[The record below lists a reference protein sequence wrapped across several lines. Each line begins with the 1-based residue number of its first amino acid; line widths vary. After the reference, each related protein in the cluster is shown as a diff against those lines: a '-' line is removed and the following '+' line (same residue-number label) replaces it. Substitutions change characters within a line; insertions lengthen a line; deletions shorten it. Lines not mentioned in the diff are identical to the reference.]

1 MAEEIVFTAKGS
13 LASLAAPVT
22 LAAAGFLERAHLE
35 EWVITNPGILGPDV
49 MVVTSEFGSF
59 INSKGTKD
67 ADRLDVL
74 GLASDGRLVLA
85 ELKRGPAPHT
95 VEMQA
100 LNYAARVSAFTVDQL
115 TAVHRRF
122 LTRRENKKFDQDQ
135 ARDRL
140 IAHAPELTDDTV
152 QQVPRLVLVATDFG
166 LDVTTTAV
174 FLARKLDVDIHL
186 VRLAAYKTPGG
197 ETIVTVSKTFP
208 PPDFDAI
215 LLFPNAELEQA
226 KKLEKTR
233 EKNTVA
239 RLLAAD
245 AITAGTTITF
255 HGSVEMAKATQQ
267 KVLAWIKEEPGR
279 GRATWQPNPSAPLV
293 WEEDGKA
300 YTPTGLV
307 RLMADRVGVKLDAI
321 PGPRFWRIDGKTLPQ
336 LANEAEQS
344 GL

>member
-1 MAEEIVFTAKGS
+1 
-13 LASLAAPVT
+13 
-22 LAAAGFLERAHLE
+22 
-35 EWVITNPGILGPDV
+35 

-59 INSKGTKD
+59 INSKGNKD

-74 GLASDGRLVLA
+74 GLATDGHLVLA
-85 ELKRGPAPHT
+85 ELKRGPAPDT

-115 TAVHRRF
+115 AAVHRSF
-122 LTRRENKKFDQDQ
+122 LAQHENKKLDQDQ

-152 QQVPRLVLVATDFG
+152 QQVPRLVLVATQFG

-208 PPDFDAI
+208 PPDFDEI
-215 LLFPNAELEQA
+215 LLYPNAEVEQA

-239 RLLAAD
+239 RLLAAG
-245 AITAGTTITF
+245 AIEPGTTVTF
-255 HGSVEMAKATQQ
+255 HKSVEMAKATQNT
-267 KVLAWIKEEPGR
+267 VLAWINEDPKR
-279 GRATWQPNPSAPLV
+279 GRATWQANPSSPLL
-293 WEEDGKA
+293 WEENGKA
-300 YTPTGLV
+300 YSPTGLV
-307 RLMADRVGVKLDAI
+307 KLFAERVGVKLEAI
-321 PGPRFWRIDGKTLPQ
+321 PGPRFWRINGKTLPE
-336 LANEAEQS
+336 LASEAEKS
-344 GL
+344 GQ